1 MTAILLPDI
10 DLDRLRKA
18 IPSLSEIDLPSMEQA
33 GKKAD
38 ETLDRV
44 LGRSRMPAWPWLAVG
59 AIFIAVIGSIAAVF
73 SLNRRSPWA
82 TGGQPPA
89 TTDSTGITPVES
101 SLMSTPAD
109 DMLG

>member
-44 LGRSRMPAWPWLAVG
+44 LGRSRLPAWPWLAVG
-59 AIFIAVIGSIAAVF
+59 AMLIAVIGSIVAMF
-73 SLNRRSPWA
+73 GLRRWPSTAGNESPA
-82 TGGQPPA
+82 P
-89 TTDSTGITPVES
+89 TDSTGITPVES
-101 SLMSTPAD
+101 SLMSTSAE